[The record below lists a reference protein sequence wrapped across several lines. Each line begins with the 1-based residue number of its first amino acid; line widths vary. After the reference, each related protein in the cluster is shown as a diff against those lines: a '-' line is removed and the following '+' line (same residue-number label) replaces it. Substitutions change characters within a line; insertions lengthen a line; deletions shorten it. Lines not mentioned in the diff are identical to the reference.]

1 MKKTLIISAYDCC
14 GKTYAFEHY
23 HDEFSILD
31 LLISDFFIEKRKR
44 TKEELEKLKEEW
56 IAEEHLMSA
65 DGYINQ
71 VKNQEVVFFNQKFS
85 NNYLKYIRDNIGK
98 VDIIF
103 VDGSIKT
110 RKYLTDANIDFITV
124 LPHDSCIHEWIGKYV
139 EKYVSL
145 NSFIIKD
152 FIKSTKEINQ
162 EPYGKNAYYLH
173 HNEFMDREFLR
184 QMIKLN
190 C

>member
-23 HDEFSILD
+23 QDEFSILD
-31 LLISDFFIEKRKR
+31 VSISDFFIEKRKR
-44 TKEELEKLKEEW
+44 TKEELEKLKDEW
-56 IAEEHLMSA
+56 IAEEHLMSV

-71 VKNQEVVFFNQKFS
+71 IKNKEVVFFNQNFP

-103 VDGSIKT
+103 VDGRIKT
-110 RKYLTDANIDFITV
+110 RKYLTDSNIEFITI
-124 LPHDSCIHEWIGKYV
+124 LPHTSCFHEWIGRYV
-139 EKYVSL
+139 EKYISFDA
-145 NSFIIKD
+145 FIIKD
-152 FIKSTKEINQ
+152 FIKSTKEINH
-162 EPYGKNAYYLH
+162 EPYGNKVYYLQ
-173 HNEFMDREFLR
+173 HNEFMNREFLR

-190 C
+190 Y